1 MHDDHRQVEDRLDR
15 VLRERVVP
23 ATYAARLPM
32 SLEIWHVPGEPVPIA
47 EALAAAYTPFEPGTL
62 WGPPWSTSWLRAT
75 ATVPA
80 EWAGRR
86 VEALIDPGF
95 VGDRP
100 GFQAEAL
107 AYDLDGRP
115 IKGIEPLNHYVPV
128 AAEAAGGEEVGL
140 LVEMAANPDI
150 LANGFVPTPLG
161 DTATAGDEPLYR
173 FGAADLAVLDEDVW
187 HLRLDAE
194 VLSELMRELAP
205 HDPRRHEILRALER
219 MLDALDIHD
228 VAGTAAGRA
237 YRAGTEV
244 LARPAH
250 ASAHTISATGHAH
263 IDSAWLWPLRE
274 TQRKTSR
281 TFANVTALAKDYPEL
296 VFSCSQAQQYAW
308 VKERYPEVFGRI
320 AEAVKAGQ
328 WAPVGGMWVEAD
340 GNLPGGEA
348 LARQLVHGK
357 RFFMEEFGVET
368 RGVWL
373 PDSFG
378 YTAAYPQLAV
388 LAGNDWFLTQK
399 ISWNQTNKFPH
410 HSFWWEGIDGTRIF
424 THFPPADTY
433 NGTFHGQ
440 RTGARRA

>member
-1 MHDDHRQVEDRLDR
+1 MHDDNRQVEDRLDR
-15 VLRERVVP
+15 VMRERVAP

-32 SLEIWHVPGEPVPIA
+32 ALEIWHVPGEPVPIA
-47 EALAAAYTPFEPGTL
+47 EALAATYTPFEPGTL
-62 WGPPWSTSWLRAT
+62 WGRAWSTSWLRAT

-107 AYDLDGRP
+107 AYELDGTP

-128 AAEAAGGEEVGL
+128 AAQAAGGEEVGL
-140 LVEMAANPDI
+140 LVELAANPDI
-150 LANGFVPTPLG
+150 LLNGFVPTQLG
-161 DTATAGDEPLYR
+161 DTITAGDEPLYR
-173 FGAADLAVLDEDVW
+173 FGAADVAVLDEDVW

-194 VLSELMRELAP
+194 VLTELMRELAP
-205 HDPRRHEILRALER
+205 YDPRRHEILRALER

-228 VAGTAAGRA
+228 VAGTAAEARTA
-237 YRAGTEV
+237 LTEV

-296 VFSCSQAQQYAW
+296 VFSGSQAQQYAW
-308 VKERYPEVFGRI
+308 VKDRYPEVFRRI

-357 RFFMEEFGVET
+357 RFFLDEFGVET

-399 ISWNQTNKFPH
+399 ISWN
-410 HSFWWEGIDGTRIF
+410 
-424 THFPPADTY
+424 
-433 NGTFHGQ
+433 
-440 RTGARRA
+440 